1 MVLITVYL
9 RVEFVPLRAESSKHF
24 MCIIYLIKE
33 LLKAENVIIS
43 ISPRRG
49 VRFRGRKANKDKEIL
64 KNLLKGTVSVRT
76 NLFTQVMM

>member
-9 RVEFVPLRAESSKHF
+9 RVEFVPLSAESSKHF
-24 MCIIYLIKE
+24 MCIIYLKE

>member
-9 RVEFVPLRAESSKHF
+9 RVEFVPLSAESSKHF